1 MTDRKT
7 IRLTYRRKWGLI
19 GKLHFQHLESAAV
32 KEILYSKLNL
42 VNGKLYKAAVDV
54 GGAVYLITESEAGDP
69 GQAGDPRPAGEEL
82 EGVAKQHTLHVRD
95 SLDP

>member
-1 MTDRKT
+1 M
-7 IRLTYRRKWGLI
+7 
-19 GKLHFQHLESAAV
+19 
-32 KEILYSKLNL
+32 
-42 VNGKLYKAAVDV
+42 VNCIMYAVDV